1 MKLFTQQYSTTHQIR
16 FCRIVPAIIGIL
28 IVCTAMI
35 VSCKSDLTKI
45 KAITNTELP
54 PSLAAEGFEMLASDS
69 AVIRIKLQAPQL
81 IKHDNVREPYTEFP
95 QGVKM
100 EKYDSHM
107 KVVSCIT
114 ARYAKN
120 FDSDNRWEVKNNVVA
135 VNIQGDTL
143 KTEFMVWDSKKQ
155 KIYTDQ
161 YVKIIKKDNQ
171 IFTGTGFESDM
182 DFSSY
187 QIKGLK
193 GQMYVNVNK

>member
-1 MKLFTQQYSTTHQIR
+1 MLTMKLFTQQYSTTHQIR

-100 EKYDSHM
+100 EKYEAHM
-107 KVVSCIT
+107 KVVS
-114 ARYAKN
+114 
-120 FDSDNRWEVKNNVVA
+120 
-135 VNIQGDTL
+135 
-143 KTEFMVWDSKKQ
+143 
-155 KIYTDQ
+155 
-161 YVKIIKKDNQ
+161 
-171 IFTGTGFESDM
+171 
-182 DFSSY
+182 
-187 QIKGLK
+187 
-193 GQMYVNVNK
+193 